1 MNLYAHDCSY
11 MRTEYA
17 QTKMIE
23 EYNRE
28 AKVEHTPGP
37 WKAYKNEEKQFIN
50 IFANSE
56 KDGKIA
62 DRVAYVLGVEY
73 PDTIDRKA
81 EANAAFIVRACNCHD
96 ELLAA
101 CKAALVFINNG
112 VALGY
117 IRMPDPD
124 TPDTAHNT
132 PIMLR
137 AAIAKAEA

>member
-1 MNLYAHDCSY
+1 MIGYIPYLN
-11 MRTEYA
+11 TEYA
-17 QTKMIE
+17 RQKMIE

-50 IFANSE
+50 IFAKSK

-96 ELLAA
+96 ELLEALKDA
-101 CKAALVFINNG
+101 KAE
-112 VALGY
+112 
-117 IRMPDPD
+117 
-124 TPDTAHNT
+124 
-132 PIMLR
+132 MLAFSMDVPKSVD
-137 AAIAKAEA
+137 AAIAKAEAK